1 MNKGFTEAFSQNLK
15 LNSHL
20 KSLILRRTK
29 LNDDTFGPIMDNF
42 PQKII
47 KLDISHNTDLT

>member
-1 MNKGFTEAFSQNLK
+1 
-15 LNSHL
+15 
-20 KSLILRRTK
+20 LILRRTK